1 VADTVALPDVAA
13 VRVTEQLPLTRVQVV
28 ELNEPKL
35 VVQVTVPV
43 GVLVVPAAMSVT
55 VAVHVDPW
63 FATTGDAHVIEV
75 EVVRRLTVIVV
86 VPGSPAEWVE
96 SPP

>member
-1 VADTVALPDVAA
+1 MADTVALPDVAA
-13 VRVTEQLPLTRVQVV
+13 VRVTEQLPLARVQVV

-43 GVLVVPAAMSVT
+43 GVLGVPAAVSVT

-63 FATTGDAHVIEV
+63 FATTGDAHVIEA
-75 EVVRRLTVIVV
+75 EVGLRLTVIVV
-86 VPGSPAEWVE
+86 VPGNPAEWVE
-96 SPP
+96 SPL

>member
-13 VRVTEQLPLTRVQVV
+13 VRVTEQLPLTRAQVV

-43 GVLVVPAAMSVT
+43 GVLVVPAAISAT
-55 VAVHVDPW
+55 VAVHVEPW
-63 FATTGDAHVIEV
+63 LATTGDPHVIEV
-75 EVVRRLTVIVV
+75 EVVRRFTVMAV
-86 VPGSPAEWVE
+86 VPGNPAEWVE
-96 SPP
+96 SPL